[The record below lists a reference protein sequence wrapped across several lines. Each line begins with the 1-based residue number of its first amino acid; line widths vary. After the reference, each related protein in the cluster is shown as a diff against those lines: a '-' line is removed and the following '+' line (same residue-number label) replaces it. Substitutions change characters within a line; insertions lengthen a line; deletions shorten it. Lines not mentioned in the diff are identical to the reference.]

1 MAPTDQKSQKD
12 LSSLKITVAA
22 VSALLAQLEAAVKT
36 PPTSTHDDPKS
47 PSDVSALSLSHDA
60 AKLIRAHST
69 KLSLLIINAPFT
81 PSAISTVL
89 RELASGP
96 LPALATAVEICDSTA
111 YTKVMQSELIWR
123 TQKVFTEFGTLLREV
138 PLDGK
143 VLNTDQKNGT
153 GDTVGKGSLASTGVV
168 WQACDNVM
176 ELKNLDI
183 AGLVVKKAEQYRDTL
198 KDAIEELQEWGE
210 EEGDEEDE
218 EDEDAHEADDE
229 EDGEFPNAIQ
239 DEIDALFGSSLHIP
253 ADDPNHIRPRLES
266 SIRRLKLIVLMYNAV
281 IKRRFK
287 PISAL
292 SLHHLQINS
301 RPDELEK
308 SVLLETNKGASPAQ
322 RLDAALEVLK
332 KIPDIADELA
342 NAFYNL
348 DAKEIDRRMD
358 ECFFTGVAAT
368 ELLATSWS
376 DKDDEFTVW
385 VSILLPKTGI

>member
-1 MAPTDQKSQKD
+1 
-12 LSSLKITVAA
+12 
-22 VSALLAQLEAAVKT
+22 
-36 PPTSTHDDPKS
+36 
-47 PSDVSALSLSHDA
+47 
-60 AKLIRAHST
+60 
-69 KLSLLIINAPFT
+69 
-81 PSAISTVL
+81 
-89 RELASGP
+89 
-96 LPALATAVEICDSTA
+96 
-111 YTKVMQSELIWR
+111 MQSELVWR
-123 TQKVFTEFGTLLREV
+123 TQKVFAEFGTLLREV

-143 VLNTDQKNGT
+143 VLNKDQKNGT
-153 GDTVGKGSLASTGVV
+153 GDAVGKGSLASTGVV

-176 ELKNLDI
+176 ELKKLDI

-210 EEGDEEDE
+210 EESDEEDGDEEN
-218 EDEDAHEADDE
+218 EDAHEADDE
-229 EDGEFPNAIQ
+229 EDGKFPNAIQ

-253 ADDPNHIRPRLES
+253 TDDPNRIRPRLES

-292 SLHHLQINS
+292 FLHHLQTNS

-322 RLDAALEVLK
+322 RLDAVLEVLK

-368 ELLATSWS
+368 ELLATDWS

-385 VSILLPKTGI
+385 VSNPLSKTGI